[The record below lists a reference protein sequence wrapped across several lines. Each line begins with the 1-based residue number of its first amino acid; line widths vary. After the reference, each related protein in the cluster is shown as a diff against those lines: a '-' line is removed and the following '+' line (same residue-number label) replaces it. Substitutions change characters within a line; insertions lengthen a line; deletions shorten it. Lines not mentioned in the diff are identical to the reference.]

1 MDIATLAGLLIAMIA
16 ILGSELMEGAHLAA
30 LFRPSALILVVGGT
44 IGTVVLSFRMN
55 DLSSIGS
62 VLKMVFKDKKQDPL
76 GTIDNL
82 VAYADKARREG
93 LLSLQET
100 IGAGEDPFLARGLN
114 LVIDG
119 AESDLVRAVME
130 TELISEEKRTH
141 TGASILETAGGYAPT
156 MGIIGT
162 VMGLVKVLGNLE
174 DSSKLGGA
182 IAVAFLATFY
192 GIFTANIFWL
202 PMGAKVKRR
211 AAEDL
216 LIKEITMEGVLS
228 IQNGENPRIL
238 REKLMAFLSPGSRS
252 GEEASS
258 GTAASGD
265 GDAGNEVKTKAK
277 TKAKGKARPR
287 KAA

>member
-1 MDIATLAGLLIAMIA
+1 MDIATVAGLIVSIGA
-16 ILGSELMEGAHLAA
+16 ILASELMEGAHLAA

-44 IGTVVLSFRMN
+44 IGATALSFSLK
-55 DLSSIGS
+55 DLAGMGS
-62 VLKMVFKDKKQDPL
+62 VFKMVFTDKQRDPL
-76 GTIDNL
+76 GSISHL
-82 VAYADKARREG
+82 VEYADKARREG
-93 LLSLQET
+93 LLSLQEAV
-100 IGAGEDPFLARGLN
+100 GAAEDPFLVRGLN

-119 AESDLVRAVME
+119 AESDLVRGVME
-130 TELISEEKRTH
+130 TELVAEERRTH
-141 TGASILETAGGYAPT
+141 TGAGILETAGGYAPT

-182 IAVAFLATFY
+182 IAVAFLATLY
-192 GIFTANIFWL
+192 GIFTANVLWL

-216 LIKEITMEGVLS
+216 LIKEIVVEGVLS

-238 REKLMAFLSPGSRS
+238 REKLMAFLSPLAGGGRS
-252 GEEASS
+252 SDGVAAHDEGESS
-258 GTAASGD
+258 K
-265 GDAGNEVKTKAK
+265 EVKA
-277 TKAKGKARPR
+277 AKGKSRAR

>member
-1 MDIATLAGLLIAMIA
+1 MDIATLAGLLIAMAA

-44 IGTVVLSFRMN
+44 IGAVVLSFGMK
-55 DLSSIGS
+55 DLSGIGS
-62 VLKMVFKDKKQDPL
+62 VLKMVFKDKKRDPL

-82 VAYADKARREG
+82 VGYADKARREG
-93 LLSLQET
+93 LLSLQEAMD
-100 IGAGEDPFLARGLN
+100 AGEDPFLARGLN

-119 AESDLVRAVME
+119 AESDLVRGVME

-141 TGASILETAGGYAPT
+141 TGAGILETAGGYAPT

-192 GIFTANIFWL
+192 GIFTANILWL

-216 LIKEITMEGVLS
+216 LIKEIIMEGVLS

-238 REKLMAFLSPGSRS
+238 REKLMAFLSPGARS
-252 GEEASS
+252 GEESSS
-258 GTAASGD
+258 GKDESGEGEA
-265 GDAGNEVKTKAK
+265 GDEIKSKAK
-277 TKAKGKARPR
+277 ATGKARAR